1 MADAAKKLEVVRAT
15 PDGSKPLPLEWWKAP
30 STIGHRTDQLL
41 KTGGI
46 WSDNVG
52 TTAYIQSMTLYPGG
66 TVIVELRKG
75 YMPGMLDSEQNYVTE
90 WGVVFGG
97 HGLVKL

>member
-1 MADAAKKLEVVRAT
+1 MAQAAEVKELKRPA
-15 PDGSKPLPLEWWKAP
+15 PDGTKPLPLDWWKAP

-41 KTGGI
+41 KTGGV

-75 YMPGMLDSEQNYVTE
+75 YMPGLLDSEQNYTTE

-97 HGLVKL
+97 HGMVKP